1 MKDNFGREIDYM
13 RISLTQDC
21 NLHCAYCRPVQEKNS
36 GRFLDAGDV
45 EKISRTA
52 VTLGITRFRITGGEP
67 LLHPECGKI
76 LKGLKALP
84 QTEYVGITTNGILL
98 KQRLGEICEAGTDS
112 VNISLDTMNREKYH
126 RITGKDDLDTVIS
139 GIDKAYHAGLQVKV
153 NCVPGSDFTMED
165 LSGFLE
171 LIREHKMAVRF
182 IEYMPMAGQDYRGL
196 PISEIK
202 QMLEKRKISLQKTEE
217 QMGSGPAV
225 YYKAAGYRGRIGFI
239 EPLHGKFCRYCN
251 RIRVTGDAGLQ
262 TCLFYGEQI
271 DLKTALNQE
280 KWEEAL
286 RQTIGEAVWNKQ
298 AEHHFEKKAG
308 CCEMNR
314 IGG

>member
-1 MKDNFGREIDYM
+1 M
-13 RISLTQDC
+13 
-21 NLHCAYCRPVQEKNS
+21 
-36 GRFLDAGDV
+36 
-45 EKISRTA
+45 
-52 VTLGITRFRITGGEP
+52 
-67 LLHPECGKI
+67 
-76 LKGLKALP
+76 
-84 QTEYVGITTNGILL
+84 
-98 KQRLGEICEAGTDS
+98 
-112 VNISLDTMNREKYH
+112 
-126 RITGKDDLDTVIS
+126 
-139 GIDKAYHAGLQVKV
+139 QVKV

-271 DLKTALNQE
+271 DLKAALNQE

-286 RQTIGEAVWNKQ
+286 RQTLEEAVWNKQ
-298 AEHHFEKKAG
+298 AEHHFEKEAG

>member
-112 VNISLDTMNREKYH
+112 VNISLDTMNREKYQ
-126 RITGKDDLDTVIS
+126 RITRRDCLDTVIS

-202 QMLEKRKISLQKTEE
+202 QMLEESGLVFLQAFDEYSNQEPRTD
-217 QMGSGPAV
+217 S
-225 YYKAAGYRGRIGFI
+225 GRIVVVAQ
-239 EPLHGKFCRYCN
+239 ENGK
-251 RIRVTGDAGLQ
+251 
-262 TCLFYGEQI
+262 E
-271 DLKTALNQE
+271 KQE
-280 KWEEAL
+280 ETE
-286 RQTIGEAVWNKQ
+286 
-298 AEHHFEKKAG
+298 
-308 CCEMNR
+308 
-314 IGG
+314 

>member
-1 MKDNFGREIDYM
+1 M
-13 RISLTQDC
+13 
-21 NLHCAYCRPVQEKNS
+21 
-36 GRFLDAGDV
+36 

-112 VNISLDTMNREKYH
+112 VNISLDTMNREKYQ
-126 RITGKDDLDTVIS
+126 RITRKDCLDTVIS

-165 LSGFLE
+165 LSGFLD

-225 YYKAAGYRGRIGFI
+225 YYKAAGYQGRIGFI

-251 RIRVTGDAGLQ
+251 RMRVTGVGGLQ